1 MPATGP
7 ALQNPDLA
15 LSAAFAK
22 KSQSEGP
29 ALLRLAK
36 EQGNA

>member
-1 MPATGP
+1 MPAKGP

-15 LSAAFAK
+15 LPSAFAK

-29 ALLRLAK
+29 ALLRLGEAM
-36 EQGNA
+36 GNA